1 MLLKYHRL
9 ALLAPINVLV
19 SSKEQASSSRSRA
32 RVPRNRCGS
41 SLLLPGSH
49 FLHCHKELFSFA
61 SSNNPATQL
70 FLILELVDAS
80 RRNTQN
86 FRRLCYAT
94 GFDKSFAFTFCSH
107 SRRARLITGRCF
119 LTSGLVPRFERVER
133 RFVFMPLRPDYIHS
147 SPLPPNTSP

>member
-41 SLLLPGSH
+41 SLPLPGSH

-94 GFDKSFAFTFCSH
+94 GFDKSFDFTFCNPAILLALL
-107 SRRARLITGRCF
+107 RF
-119 LTSGLVPRFERVER
+119 LVWIKAGVNFLNGCSLHEVT
-133 RFVFMPLRPDYIHS
+133 
-147 SPLPPNTSP
+147 